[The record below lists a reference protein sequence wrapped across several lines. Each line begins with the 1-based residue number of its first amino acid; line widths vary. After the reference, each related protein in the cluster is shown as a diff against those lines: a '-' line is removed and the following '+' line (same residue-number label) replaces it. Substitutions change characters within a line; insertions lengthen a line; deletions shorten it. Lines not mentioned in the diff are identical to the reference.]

1 MFSKLALYNFWRHK
15 EKRGSVSF
23 LGKILLITALAG
35 MGGTGLGGLTS
46 CLFRRD
52 SSRTV
57 SLLLSFAAGVM
68 MAVVCFDLLADA
80 ISPEN
85 AGENINILIIVQ
97 GVLVGYAV
105 IYVLNTWIDR
115 DTGSETARSGK
126 KRPKTADSLK
136 RLSGGNRGAHGE
148 GPQSRSSLFVAGLVM
163 AAAIAL
169 HNVPEGMVI
178 GASFARSAG
187 VEMLSRSGLVMAAVI
202 GLHNIPE
209 GMAVAVP
216 LISGGMRKRKAVL
229 LTAATGTPTVLGALV
244 GVYLGTM
251 GPLALALS
259 LSFASGAML
268 YVVFGE
274 LLPEST
280 LMWHSKLPALAA
292 IVGMMIGL
300 LIIYC

>member
-1 MFSKLALYNFWRHK
+1 MN
-15 EKRGSVSF
+15 F
-23 LGKILLITALAG
+23 LGKIMLITVLAG
-35 MGGTGLGGLTS
+35 MGGTGLGGLIS

-57 SLLLSFAAGVM
+57 SLLLSFAAGIM

-85 AGENINILIIVQ
+85 AGENTNILLIVQ
-97 GVLVGYAV
+97 GVLAGYAV
-105 IYVLNTWIDR
+105 VGLLNAWI
-115 DTGSETARSGK
+115 ARSSDRK
-126 KRPKTADSLK
+126 AAHSHPKHSKTADSLEK
-136 RLSGGNRGAHGE
+136 LTRAGRDPMSGK
-148 GPQSRSSLFVAGLVM
+148 SLRNHSELFAAGLVM

-169 HNVPEGMVI
+169 HNMPEGMVI
-178 GASFARSAG
+178 GASFAKAAG
-187 VEMLSRSGLVMAAVI
+187 RTVLSRSGLVTAAVI

-216 LISGGMRKRKAVL
+216 LISGGMRRRTAVL
-229 LTAATGTPTVLGALV
+229 LTALTGSPTVLGALV
-244 GVYLGTM
+244 GVCLGTM

-280 LMWHSKLPALAA
+280 RMWRSRLPALAA
-292 IVGMMIGL
+292 ILGMMIGL